1 VAWIKQTVTRGGN
14 FPDRAKELQ
23 GYLTTIVQ
31 QLKTRYPNLKL
42 VYLSSRTRSYTY
54 ERGLSPEPVAFE
66 TGFAVKWLIEQQ
78 INDDSALNFDP
89 AKGDVLAPYLSWGPY
104 LWIDGENVRSDGRVW
119 LAEDMA
125 EDCTHPSA
133 SGNQKV
139 AEMLYEFFMTDS
151 TSAWFRAGYV
161 PDQAAISTA
170 TVTEPTVTAVPATPT
185 STSTAVAE
193 ATNTPL
199 PTETATE
206 AATEIVA
213 EVAAA
218 ITTEPATAVI
228 TATPSLPTPT
238 PETVSNS
245 GSNLL
250 WPLVALVLL
259 IIVLGQGW
267 VIWRRNRNG

>member
-1 VAWIKQTVTRGGN
+1 M
-14 FPDRAKELQ
+14 
-23 GYLTTIVQ
+23 
-31 QLKTRYPNLKL
+31 QLI
-42 VYLSSRTRSYTY
+42 YLSSRTRSYTY

-66 TGFAVKWLIEQQ
+66 TGFAVKWLIEKQ
-78 INDDSALNFDP
+78 INGDPALNFDP
-89 AKGDVLAPYLSWGPY
+89 EKGDVLAPYLSWGPY
-104 LWIDGENVRSDGRVW
+104 LWIDGENERSDGRVW

-206 AATEIVA
+206 AASAT
-213 EVAAA
+213 AAA
-218 ITTEPATAVI
+218 TTTAVI

-238 PETVSNS
+238 PETASNNS
-245 GSNLL
+245 SNLL
-250 WPLVALVLL
+250 WPLVALVLI
-259 IIVLGQGW
+259 IIVIGQGGF
-267 VIWRRNRNG
+267 IWRRNRKG